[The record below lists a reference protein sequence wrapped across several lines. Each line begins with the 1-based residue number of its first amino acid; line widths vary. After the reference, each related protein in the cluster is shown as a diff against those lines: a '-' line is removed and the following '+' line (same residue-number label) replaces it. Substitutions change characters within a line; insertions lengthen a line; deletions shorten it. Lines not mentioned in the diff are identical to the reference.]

1 MNPLLISK
9 KRGIM
14 VGALVQTGQTV
25 TLTQA
30 EANTINYGVIAGLGV
45 GAITTY
51 IAMKVLK

>member
-14 VGALVQTGQTV
+14 VGALVQTGQTI

-30 EANTINYGVIAGLGV
+30 EANTINYGVLAGLGAGIV
-45 GAITTY
+45 ATIV
-51 IAMKVLK
+51 AMKVLT